1 MAMGPLD
8 ELSERE
14 KQMLGGFWV
23 YVLPMSLYRHIQQRQ
38 QFQAAF
44 LRRSLTYHKAK
55 PLAAS
60 DRCTELSMVLS
71 LESEDA
77 TCSVFV
83 IVCKKIPSVP
93 ASGRK
98 SAMEFEPLS
107 VQLLKLG
114 KSSGHDSSTAVNVKV
129 HYQHQHQSAQLGV
142 MLLTA
147 GDPLVAH
154 SLDALKKRTK
164 KSKAGA
170 NAFSLTNGCMLDKA
184 FGLIPSGD
192 EVFWHFT
199 ELPARWDMQ
208 LPLKLKARLRKGM
221 MKTVAAGT
229 ECVLQLTSQAVQGPI
244 FDMQLGL
251 QPHKSTRPKSTGGN
265 SCSHKSGRAQA
276 GSTGSHTP
284 VGKPSGCGQ
293 EHDRKSGTVHFCYY
307 FHNGQRHVKEATT
320 NFTCFACKQTCN
332 GFLGLKHHIEA
343 SHDLFDFTYTQ
354 GGAGVVPTVTVR
366 CPGGLYDRQG
376 RLQNPEAGDI
386 GRGSDCKEFYFE
398 CRSKKLRALRLQ
410 QYGMT
415 DKERASLP
423 ARLTHNQFNKAA
435 WKSWHASMHEDEQ
448 QSPAKATASSA
459 SQAHPRPPLP
469 LRPFFVNLPSLTHP
483 HPPPIAPGASHAEA
497 TASTSINHS
506 AVPIPMPAA
515 SSAVA
520 IPMPAASSAVA
531 NGGRGPT
538 ARAKTSNGGDDDA
551 TANRLYGAIA
561 RAKTSN
567 GGDDDATANGGRGA
581 TARAK
586 TSNGGDDDATA
597 NGGRGATAR
606 AKTSDGGDDDA
617 TANGGY
623 GATARAKTGNSGG
636 DDEASASV
644 SASAKTGKPPVGG
657 QRQVQSR
664 KRGRPGHLALGS
676 QERPAPVYF
685 HARSC
690 SRMTPQE
697 VAHILQDPHAVPDS
711 DDEEDDRERSKST
724 VKCLND
730 RKS

>member
-506 AVPIPMPAA
+506 
-515 SSAVA
+515 
-520 IPMPAASSAVA
+520 
-531 NGGRGPT
+531 
-538 ARAKTSNGGDDDA
+538 
-551 TANRLYGAIA
+551 
-561 RAKTSN
+561 
-567 GGDDDATANGGRGA
+567 
-581 TARAK
+581 
-586 TSNGGDDDATA
+586 
-597 NGGRGATAR
+597 
-606 AKTSDGGDDDA
+606 
-617 TANGGY
+617 
-623 GATARAKTGNSGG
+623 
-636 DDEASASV
+636 
-644 SASAKTGKPPVGG
+644 KPPVGG

-711 DDEEDDRERSKST
+711 DDEEDDRERSKARVVRQLDKLTGLSAAE
-724 VKCLND
+724 KNLMLSWNIYLRDHPCLSDAQMGQRCIDFAAEHAKAMRADPELRRCFMVHLVNLWEFNIVTSD
-730 RKS
+730 LVDACMVSIDAQS